1 MAPLVAFRDLK
12 ALLLTLVVA
21 RCEWLVTAAGIFP
34 PSPPALNL
42 NGRDEDA
49 RLSKVTNTPKCMR
62 DCECWVMLSEKG
74 KGPLGSQ
81 RRSLANEGNACRR
94 LANKPNLPRHIL
106 KFLVETATGIPAYRF
121 INSYRL
127 IARRPSEK
135 VPRPRIDSLSLGPCP
150 WEPTED

>member
-49 RLSKVTNTPKCMR
+49 RLSKIAEIPERPGMVSFGECNVRMEKALDFSTAALTNQWTAPAAS
-62 DCECWVMLSEKG
+62 LSWT
-74 KGPLGSQ
+74 
-81 RRSLANEGNACRR
+81 
-94 LANKPNLPRHIL
+94 LPRHIL
-106 KFLVETATGIPAYRF
+106 KFLVETAIPIPAYLV
-121 INSYRL
+121 IGSYQL

-135 VPRPRIDSLSLGPCP
+135 VPRPRINSQSIF
-150 WEPTED
+150 